1 MKKFSIALLT
11 SLMAVCSLCATGCS
25 EKDCPHDYTITAN
38 SNGTHTKIC
47 KYDTSHNI
55 TEDCS
60 GGTATCTQKATCSL
74 CNEMYGVKLNHN
86 FVNGAC
92 SECSEPQSQGLAFSL
107 TSDEDGYVVTRG
119 TCSDSEIVIPSSYNG
134 LPVVAIGERGFFEQ
148 IIASGPSDPGVIGPS
163 EPTGP
168 SPSEPTGPS
177 DPNAEYQGPQDP
189 AVPSSNSSA
198 PNPLTAHLLTK
209 ITIPDSVKVIGES
222 AFRDCTLLS
231 EVVMGNGVTGLG
243 RYAFYGCRNLEEITL
258 SNKLEVIGGLAFEY
272 CTNLNEIVVPNS
284 VIAINDGAFKDCTSL
299 TRITIGN
306 GLTYLKPCFKNV
318 SAEIVWGSSPSITT
332 ISKETFADYKGEV
345 IPLPSSITT
354 LEDYA
359 FKDCSAEIAWG
370 TNPTITSFNP
380 HAFYSYKG
388 ESMFI
393 PNSVTNF
400 SNTFRYITL
409 PIVWGDNPSIE
420 TIEIKEYAGT
430 SLTIPNSV
438 KTIENSA
445 FWGCDNLTNLTLGNS
460 VTSIGAQAFY
470 ECSDLKSLV
479 VPNSVESIGKW
490 AFRDCISLESIT
502 LGSGL
507 KTIGIEAF
515 MNVSAEIIWASN
527 PTITAISAQA
537 FSKYNGEN
545 FTIPNSVET
554 IESSAFSECPF
565 LTNITIPS
573 SVTTIKSGAF
583 AICSSL
589 LKLTIP
595 ATVTNIPGAIFS
607 DTDKV
612 VIYCE
617 AYYAP
622 SGWINE
628 TLYKWHSNHPVVWG
642 CYSSKVATYGC
653 VYVLEDGIRYQLKGT
668 TTADKNDNVA
678 IVTKQAKSL
687 KVANIKSS
695 ITYDGETYAVTEIK
709 SGAFKECDL
718 LTDVTIPNSITSI
731 DTWAFYKCSSLKE
744 VTIPSSITS
753 LTDKMFAYCY
763 SLTSVTI
770 PTSVVTIE
778 KNSFYMCSALTIYCK
793 ATAKPDG
800 WENDWNYSLP
810 VVWNCENNEVAEN
823 GYIYTFIDGIRYSLK
838 DGVAQI
844 ERQPITLK
852 LDTLIIKKTVTYK
865 GTTYSVASIAKN
877 AFYDTTIKTV
887 IMPKTITS
895 VGENAFYRTKLS
907 KVYYEGTSY
916 EFADA
921 EIDEDSGILGYMW
934 YYYENEA
941 DVPTGSF
948 NRYWHYVNGIPTVW
962 ER

>member
-1 MKKFSIALLT
+1 MKKLSIALLT

-25 EKDCPHDYTITAN
+25 EKDCPHDYTITTN
-38 SNGTHTKIC
+38 SNGTHTKTC
-47 KYDTSHNI
+47 KFDSSHTI
-55 TEDCS
+55 TENCS
-60 GGTATCTQKATCSL
+60 GGTATCAQKAVCSV
-74 CNEMYGVKLNHN
+74 CNEKYGTQPNHN
-86 FVNGAC
+86 FANGAC
-92 SECSEPQSQGLAFSL
+92 SECNEPQNQGLAFSL
-107 TSDEDGYVVTRG
+107 TTAGDGYVVTRG
-119 TCSDSEIVIPSSYNG
+119 TCSDSEIVIPAVYNG
-134 LPVVAIGERGFFEQ
+134 LPVVAIGEKAFYEYIQ
-148 IIASGPSDPGVIGPS
+148 IGLEPSNPGTI
-163 EPTGP
+163 
-168 SPSEPTGPS
+168 EPTGPS
-177 DPNAEYQGPQDP
+177 DPGAEDQGPSDP
-189 AVPSSNSSA
+189 VVPSSNSSA
-198 PNPLTAHLLTK
+198 PGPLTAHLLTK
-209 ITIPDSVKVIGES
+209 ITIPDSVKVIGEN

-231 EVVMGNGVTGLG
+231 EVVMGNGVTGIG
-243 RYAFYGCRNLEEITL
+243 RNAFYRCTSLQEITL
-258 SNKLEVIGGLAFEY
+258 SNSLEIIGSFAFKY
-272 CTNLNEIVVPNS
+272 CTSLNEIVVPNS
-284 VIAINDGAFKDCTSL
+284 VTAILEGAFADCTAL

-306 GLTYLKPCFKNV
+306 GVTTIKTAFTNIT
-318 SAEIVWGSSPSITT
+318 AEIVWGNNPSLTT
-332 ISKETFADYKGEV
+332 IQENTFTNYMGEV
-345 IPLPSSITT
+345 ITLPSSVTT
-354 LEDYA
+354 INDYA
-359 FKDCSAEIAWG
+359 FMDCSATIDWG

-380 HAFYSYKG
+380 HAFSGYNG
-388 ESMFI
+388 ENIFI
-393 PNSVTNF
+393 PNSVTAF
-400 SNTFRYITL
+400 SDTFQYINL
-409 PIVWGDNPSIE
+409 PIIWGDNPKIE
-420 TIEIKEYAGT
+420 TIDSKFSRYAGT

-445 FWGCDNLTNLTLGNS
+445 FLGCGNLTSLTLGNS
-460 VTSIGAQAFY
+460 ITSIGSQAFL
-470 ECSDLKSLV
+470 ECTNLKTIII
-479 VPNSVESIGKW
+479 PNSVESIGKW
-490 AFRDCISLESIT
+490 AFRDCISLERIT

-507 KTIGIEAF
+507 KTIGVEAF
-515 MNVSAEIIWASN
+515 MNVSAEIVWASN
-527 PTITAISAQA
+527 PTITTISEQA
-537 FSKYNGEN
+537 FRKYNGEN

-554 IESSAFSECPF
+554 IESSAFLECPY
-565 LTNITIPS
+565 LTNVTIPS

-595 ATVTNIPGAIFS
+595 ITVTNIPGAIFS

-622 SGWINE
+622 SGWVDE
-628 TLYKWHSNHPVVWG
+628 TTKKWHSNHPVVWG
-642 CYSSKVATYGC
+642 YQSSKVATDGY
-653 VYVLEDGIRYQLKGT
+653 VYVIEDGVRYQLKGV

-695 ITYDGETYAVTEIK
+695 ITYDGETYAVTKIK

-731 DTWAFYKCSSLKE
+731 DTWAFYMCSSLKE
-744 VTIPSSITS
+744 VTIPSSVTS

-770 PTSVVTIE
+770 PTSVVTME

-800 WENDWNYSLP
+800 WEDDWNHSLP

-895 VGENAFYRTKLS
+895 VGEKAFYGTKLS

-921 EIDEDSGILGYMW
+921 EIHEDSGILGLMW

-948 NRYWHYVNGIPTVW
+948 DRYWHYVDGVPTAW